1 MSEFDDIQKKPSEI
15 ARKILGYFLSFL
27 DIRPSVYEISE
38 QVKEAKAD
46 LSVDI
51 RESVLFLYEYLNL
64 DSSIPLEKFLE
75 NTELISALDDYDNGN
90 IAWGVVEAKWREYIT
105 RLEGLE
111 KGLVH
116 RQDRFHYKGF
126 EIIAI
131 QTPPV
136 VLEHYREALDY
147 VIDLFA
153 RRSVGIELSS
163 LVECFVFRPF
173 YKTDFYKSLR
183 INGFYDADK
192 KRVSIYWGKRSS
204 ISPYS
209 KFTLKKRDITT
220 LKYVMIHELAHGIYF
235 HALSREARKFWV
247 SAWTDRNLNLDPHDE
262 SVVLDSPD
270 DVKDRLRSLGIPTD
284 YGHTNPSEDFA
295 ETLTYF
301 LVDSAALRGVAKKR
315 LLGTL
320 FHPTNSTRILRK
332 TMKRRIGADVRIQ
345 HRIQETKY
353 SCGAA
358 CVAAILNTEGV
369 WVSEKEVRQA
379 IGTNPEEGTPL
390 PNIMD
395 FFKRLGCEV
404 DMSEQGISD
413 LKDAISDGVYSIV
426 SMQMWDRKT
435 KRNWEETWSEGHYCI
450 VKDLKDGHITLSD
463 PSRRR
468 LVRLPIKVFK
478 KLWHDEDTDGTRYH
492 NYVIRVEPQKEFKQK
507 ALKLFEKLNPWS

>member
-1 MSEFDDIQKKPSEI
+1 MSEFDDMQKKPSEI

-27 DIRPSVYEISE
+27 EIRPSVYEISE

-51 RESVLFLYEYLNL
+51 RESVLFLYEYLTL

-90 IAWGVVEAKWREYIT
+90 IAWSVVEAKWRDYIT

-136 VLEHYREALDY
+136 VLNHYKEALDY
-147 VIDLFA
+147 VIDLFV

-173 YKTDFYKSLR
+173 YKTDFYKSLK

-204 ISPYS
+204 ISPYE
-209 KFTLKKRDITT
+209 KFTLKKRDITI
-220 LKYVMIHELAHGIYF
+220 LKYVMIHEIAHGVYF
-235 HALSREARKFWV
+235 RALSSEARKFWV
-247 SAWTDRNLNLDPHDE
+247 SAWTDRNLNFDPDDD
-262 SVVLDSPD
+262 SVVLQSHD
-270 DVKDRLRSLGIPTD
+270 DVKSLLIDLGIPTD
-284 YGHTNPSEDFA
+284 YGHFNPSEDFA
-295 ETLTYF
+295 ETLTYY
-301 LVDSAALRGVAKKR
+301 LVDSAALRGVTKKR

-320 FHPTNSTRILRK
+320 FHPTNTKRFLAK
-332 TMKRRIGADVRIQ
+332 TKKKVHEAGMHIQ

-358 CVAAILNTEGV
+358 CVTAILNTEGV
-369 WVSEKEVRQA
+369 SVSESEVRQA
-379 IGTNPEEGTPL
+379 IGTNYNDGTPL
-390 PNIMD
+390 PNIRD
-395 FFKRLGCEV
+395 FFKKLGCDV
-404 DMSEQGISD
+404 DMSEQGIPD
-413 LKDAISDGVYSIV
+413 LKDMISNDVYSIV
-426 SMQMWDRKT
+426 SMQMWDNKT
-435 KRNWEETWSEGHYCI
+435 KRNWEKTWSEGHYCI
-450 VKDLKDGHITLSD
+450 VKDLKDEHIILSD

-468 LVRLPIKVFK
+468 LVRLPINVFK
-478 KLWHDEDTDGTRYH
+478 KLWHDEDTDGKRYY
-492 NYVIRVEPQKEFKQK
+492 NYAIRIKPHKEFKQK
-507 ALKLFEKLNPWS
+507 ALKLFNKLKPRS